1 VHDRLFSAAALLLV
15 GLALSPL
22 GCSTGD
28 ENNNTTPGGP
38 GCANGVKDGDEVG
51 VDCGGACQKCA
62 GDGCIV
68 DGDCKS
74 GKCEAG
80 KCAAPAGKPCGVG
93 VASGPCN
100 ENQPCE
106 TNDDCKTKK
115 CEGAKCVVGAPG
127 PTNGVK
133 DNGETDVD
141 CGGPNAPACPAGK
154 ACLTNDDCAEKYC
167 PEDKKVC
174 VTPTCTDGVQ
184 NGDESDVDCGGTK
197 CPKCAVG
204 KKCNLDG
211 DCAGSPAGCN
221 YKKLCVES
229 ASCKPQFGGDTC
241 GAGNYEDP
249 GKAHESCCRTLEVTG
264 YADPKNP
271 GKKVY
276 LDKYEVTAGRM
287 RAFIEAISA
296 ANGGQPNVRGW
307 IQANTPAIWD
317 PSWNQFM
324 PTSNIEPADTAM
336 PHYTLP
342 SGVNPTNN
350 VGLYYQF
357 GSARYVYVHGED
369 CYVGPPNVASY
380 GFPTFWY
387 PKDVMENQNGGAE
400 RGAPLTDS
408 PPNPPIPTGGATV
421 AERAKAQ
428 LDMKSMTC
436 TTSAMLAAFCAW
448 DGGQLATDEVLDFVT
463 GTPASLGS
471 NPGCGTCN
479 GGSAATANC
488 GRCAPLQIAGQTL
501 FNVQAVSDAG
511 NDNGIPYR
519 YPFYNGMGEGVF
531 RIAAPGRVTTDV
543 VRINAADEP
552 WMDLHGNVQEIAF
565 NMTGAT
571 FTGEFMIKYRGI
583 GYNSSRALQ
592 NNTAMKYPEYK
603 AAYSGGRCM
612 RFK

>member
-1 VHDRLFSAAALLLV
+1 MRHRLVSAAALLLV
-15 GLALSPL
+15 GLAVPVA
-22 GCSTGD
+22 CSTGD
-28 ENNNTTPGGP
+28 DSDNTTPGGP

-51 VDCGGACQKCA
+51 VDCGGVCQKCA

-74 GKCEAG
+74 EKCEGG

-100 ENQPCE
+100 EGQPCE
-106 TNDDCKTKK
+106 LNDDCKTKK
-115 CEGAKCVVGAPG
+115 CEGAKCVVGLPG

-154 ACLTNDDCAEKYC
+154 ACLTNEDCAEKYC

-184 NGDESDVDCGGTK
+184 NGAESDVDCGGPT
-197 CPKCAVG
+197 CPKCEPG
-204 KKCNLDG
+204 KKCGVDG
-211 DCAGSPAGCN
+211 DCTAVCN

-229 ASCKPQFGGDTC
+229 PSCKPQFGGDTC
-241 GAGNYEDP
+241 GAGNFEDA
-249 GKAHESCCRTLEVTG
+249 GRTHESCCRSLEVKG
-264 YADPKNP
+264 YTDPKNP
-271 GKKVY
+271 AKKVY
-276 LDKYEVTAGRM
+276 LDKYEVTAGRV
-287 RAFIEAISA
+287 RAFVEAIA
-296 ANGGQPNVRGW
+296 AMNGGKPNIRAW
-307 IQANTPAIWD
+307 IQANMPPIWD
-317 PSWNQFM
+317 ESWTQFM
-324 PTSNIEPADTAM
+324 PTSNIEATETDM

-350 VGLYYQF
+350 VGLHNVF

-369 CYVGPPNVASY
+369 CYMGSTTGGNY
-380 GFPTFWY
+380 GFATYWY
-387 PKDVMENQNGGAE
+387 PKDVMEGPNGSFE
-400 RGAPLTDS
+400 RVQPVSDQLDPVSGLHPPLTA
-408 PPNPPIPTGGATV
+408 GGATV
-421 AERAKAQ
+421 GERAKAQ

-436 TTSAMLAAFCAW
+436 ILDAILAAFCHW
-448 DGGQLATDEVLDFVT
+448 DGGQLATDEVLDYIT
-463 GTPASLGS
+463 GSLPALGS
-471 NPGCGTCN
+471 TAGCGCTAVQPGCVN
-479 GGSAATANC
+479 P
-488 GRCAPLQIAGQTL
+488 GRCAPLTDIQQT
-501 FNVQAVSDAG
+501 SDSG
-511 NDNGIPYR
+511 NDNPIIYR
-519 YPFYNGMGEGVF
+519 YPFYYSTGEGSYRV
-531 RIAAPGRVTTDV
+531 AAPGRVTTDTI
-543 VRINAADEP
+543 RINAADEP
-552 WMDLHGNVQEIAF
+552 WMDVHGNLMEIAL

-592 NNTAMKYPEYK
+592 NKTAMRYPEYK